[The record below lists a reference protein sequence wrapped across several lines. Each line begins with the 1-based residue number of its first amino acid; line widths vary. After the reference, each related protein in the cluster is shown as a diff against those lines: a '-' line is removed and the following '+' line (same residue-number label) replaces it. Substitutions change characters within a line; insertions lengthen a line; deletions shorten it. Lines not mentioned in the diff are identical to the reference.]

1 MIKPEFPFTVLYDI
15 ITSFV
20 FTSGETEHEKRFLPE
35 FVQLAFV
42 CAVPI
47 TDIIAN
53 ISLPRDKDLSLVLSF
68 LDELNLCWQI
78 AMASGL

>member
-1 MIKPEFPFTVLYDI
+1 MIKPEFPFTVYYDI

-42 CAVPI
+42 CAGKYFTFP
-47 TDIIAN
+47 
-53 ISLPRDKDLSLVLSF
+53 
-68 LDELNLCWQI
+68 
-78 AMASGL
+78 